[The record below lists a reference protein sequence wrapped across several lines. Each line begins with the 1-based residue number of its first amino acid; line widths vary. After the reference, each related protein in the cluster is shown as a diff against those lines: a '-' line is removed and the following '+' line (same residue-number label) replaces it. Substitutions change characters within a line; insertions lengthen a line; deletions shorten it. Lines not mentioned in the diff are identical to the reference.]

1 MDFSPATQGPV
12 LEARYIERANQV
24 RKCNLHESKLG
35 FTKAIGSLRSSELAG
50 SKPHLCDRSR
60 AKFECRR
67 DKATGIGFFTFKG
80 THFLGRIAA
89 AGTGSPPGRTVR
101 LIAFDVVYAVGRLW

>member
-1 MDFSPATQGPV
+1 MDFSPATQSPV

-50 SKPHLCDRSR
+50 SKPSSLRPV
-60 AKFECRR
+60 
-67 DKATGIGFFTFKG
+67 TGQIQM
-80 THFLGRIAA
+80 
-89 AGTGSPPGRTVR
+89 PPR
-101 LIAFDVVYAVGRLW
+101 